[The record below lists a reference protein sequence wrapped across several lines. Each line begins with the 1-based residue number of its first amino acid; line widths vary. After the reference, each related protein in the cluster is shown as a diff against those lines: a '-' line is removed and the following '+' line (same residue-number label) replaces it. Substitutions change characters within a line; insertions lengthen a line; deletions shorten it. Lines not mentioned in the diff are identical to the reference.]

1 MINLITYRKSGT
13 WRITQL
19 SLREGQTLVVF
30 SFFSGLWFPSLS
42 FRRFLSRNRW
52 LHISQFL
59 ECQPASK
66 KKREREREKKI
77 FQSAILVKFGW
88 VEYYYA
94 WRNFFFSFLRH
105 FLMSWG
111 EQLWSLKKMMIDL
124 SSSVQ
129 FSVWALVWSRYIH
142 HVCKKFQSFFFL
154 FVLDSY
160 FRLHVYL
167 YFYPNFR

>member
-66 KKREREREKKI
+66 KKREKKKDFPI
-77 FQSAILVKFGW
+77 CNTCEIWLGRVLLCLKKL
-88 VEYYYA
+88 
-94 WRNFFFSFLRH
+94 FFSFLRH

-142 HVCKKFQSFFFL
+142 HACKKFQSFFFL
-154 FVLDSY
+154 QLTFGFIFTRGTFFTRVFFS
-160 FRLHVYL
+160 
-167 YFYPNFR
+167 NE

>member
-30 SFFSGLWFPSLS
+30 SFFLVSDFHLFPSGDS
-42 FRRFLSRNRW
+42 FLEIGDCISLNFLSA
-52 LHISQFL
+52 S
-59 ECQPASK
+59 QPA
-66 KKREREREKKI
+66 RRREREKKI

-94 WRNFFFSFLRH
+94 WRNFFSFLRH

-142 HVCKKFQSFFFL
+142 HACKKFQSFFFL
-154 FVLDSY
+154 QLTFGFIFTRGTFFTRVFFS
-160 FRLHVYL
+160 
-167 YFYPNFR
+167 NE